1 MLLRSLL
8 IAAAGLLAFAGTALA
23 QDGLCGL
30 PGLPA
35 CEQPG
40 SAAPAPRQP
49 APVPNSSLPRGLDE
63 YSGPDRRGVNPRSSN
78 PLVGEKWFVD
88 HKQPSWRYWR
98 AYRRRGLRGRAAT
111 IRKIAREPKFRWFG
125 RFNRSA
131 RTEVREYINRARRVG
146 EVPLIA
152 TLRHQGRACN
162 SRYQGGGPREDART
176 RSWFRAFARGIG
188 RSRVIIAFEPDS
200 VGTIKCL
207 AKSRRRSRYRLLKYG
222 IDVFSKLP
230 NATIYIEATASDW
243 VPAARVARALRRIG
257 VSKVRGFMLNTTHY
271 DWTSRNIRYGLDV
284 SRRINGK
291 PFVISTHFN
300 GRGPVHYRKRRGRRN
315 LRINV
320 HCHPRHRGI
329 GMPPSAQ
336 TAHPKVDAYFWV
348 GRPGY
353 SGGSCNGGPMPV
365 GTWWPARA
373 LALARNGTKQL
384 GPLPGTRFGWRR
396 GKFTLRDV
404 AGDQLRR

>member
-1 MLLRSLL
+1 M
-8 IAAAGLLAFAGTALA
+8 AAGGVLVLAGTALG
-23 QDGLCGL
+23 QGVTCGL
-30 PGLPA
+30 PGFPA
-35 CEQPG
+35 CEQP
-40 SAAPAPRQP
+40 APPAPAPKQAP
-49 APVPNSSLPRGLDE
+49 PVPNSSLPRGLDE
-63 YSGPDRRGVNPRSSN
+63 YSGPDRRGVDPRSPN

-98 AYRRRGLRGRAAT
+98 AYRRRGLKGRAAT
-111 IRKIAREPKFRWFG
+111 MRKIAREPKFRWFG

-131 RTEVREYINRARRVG
+131 RREVREYIDRARRVG

-152 TLRHQGRACN
+152 TLRHQGRECN
-162 SRYQGGGPREDART
+162 SGYQAGGPREDART

-207 AKSRRRSRYRLLKYG
+207 ARSRRKSRYRLLKYG
-222 IDVFSKLP
+222 IDVLSKLP

-257 VSKVRGFMLNTTHY
+257 VRKVRGFMLNTTHY
-271 DWTSRNIRYGLDV
+271 DWTSRNIRYGLAV
-284 SRRINGK
+284 SRRVGGK

-300 GRGPVHYRKRRGRRN
+300 GRGPVHYRKRRGKRN

-320 HCHPRHRGI
+320 HCHPRHRGVGI
-329 GMPPSAQ
+329 PPGTS

-353 SGGSCNGGPMPV
+353 SGGSCNGGPLPV

-373 LALARNGTKQL
+373 LALARNGTSQL
-384 GPLPGTRFGWRR
+384 GPKPGTRFGWPR
-396 GKFTLRDV
+396 GKFSLRDV